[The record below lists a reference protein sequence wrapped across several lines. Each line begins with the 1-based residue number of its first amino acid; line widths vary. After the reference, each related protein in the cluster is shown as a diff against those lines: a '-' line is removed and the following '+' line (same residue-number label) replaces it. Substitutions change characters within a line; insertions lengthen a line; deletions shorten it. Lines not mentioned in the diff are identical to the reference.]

1 MEVMNYQ
8 CEVMI
13 NATLEQVVNLL
24 LDHEKMMYWQKDLVE
39 VVPVEQEENSFLL
52 IYKVG
57 EEHYAMKEIINSD
70 NLPESLIYR
79 YEVPGA
85 IKEHHFLFIEDDGKT
100 LLINDVRLE
109 FEKPLNIPIE
119 LFNKKTV
126 QEMERFKDY
135 IEQFD

>member
-1 MEVMNYQ
+1 MNYQ

-13 NATLEQVVNLL
+13 NATLERVVNLL
-24 LDHEKMMYWQKDLVE
+24 LDHEKMMYWHEDLVE

-57 EEHYAMKEIINSD
+57 KERYAMKEIIKLE

-85 IKEHHFLFIEDDGKT
+85 IKEDKFLFVEDNGKT
-100 LLINDVRLE
+100 LWINDVNVE
-109 FEKPLNIPIE
+109 FEKPLNIPKE
-119 LFNKKTV
+119 AFNKKTLNDM
-126 QEMERFKDY
+126 QRFKDFV
-135 IEQFD
+135 EQHT

>member
-1 MEVMNYQ
+1 MNYQ

-24 LDHEKMMYWQKDLVE
+24 LDHENLMHWHEDLEE

-52 IYKVG
+52 IFKVG
-57 EEHYAMKEIINSD
+57 EERYAMKEIIKLE

-85 IKEHHFLFIEDDGKT
+85 VKEDRFLFVEDDGKT
-100 LLINDVRLE
+100 LWINDVFVE
-109 FEKPLNIPIE
+109 FDKPLNIPQE
-119 LFNKKTV
+119 AFNKKTMN
-126 QEMERFKDY
+126 EMKRFKDFV
-135 IEQFD
+135 EQFA